1 MGDRAADTSL
11 GARHKNLHD
20 SVVPVSMIIPL
31 AISAAAVACTYFY
44 ASYMDLKERR
54 VPFRTWYPM
63 LAVTIPMV
71 TWFYIMMMT
80 GGQLTALAYF
90 LAMTGIFAVV
100 FYLFAWLNLFG
111 GADAWALIFLSV
123 SVPAFPAEPFSGYPP
138 TGFFPFSV
146 LVNALLLNLF
156 TPLILGLQNL
166 VHGRKA
172 PFPYM
177 FLGFPLH
184 ADDLPGAFGFIME
197 DIEEDEDGAIRRR
210 FVRPKEAIRR
220 MFSGE
225 KRIYTKDLRLHP
237 EDYTREMALFKKA
250 GTVWI
255 SYGIPFIVPLT
266 AGLVT
271 ALFFGDILYFLM
283 KWISGV

>member
-1 MGDRAADTSL
+1 
-11 GARHKNLHD
+11 
-20 SVVPVSMIIPL
+20 MIIPL
-31 AISAAAVACTYFY
+31 AISAAVVACTFLY
-44 ASYMDLKERR
+44 ASYRDLKERR

-63 LAVTIPMV
+63 LALTVPMAA
-71 TWFYIMMMT
+71 WFYLMMVS
-80 GGQLTALAYF
+80 GGQWTVLAYF
-90 LAMTGIFAVV
+90 LAMTGIFSAV
-100 FYLFAWLNLFG
+100 FYLCAWLNLFG
-111 GADAWALIFLSV
+111 GADAWALIFLSL
-123 SVPAFPAEPFSGYPP
+123 SVPAFPAEPLSGYPP

-156 TPLILGLQNL
+156 TPLFLGLGNL

-184 ADDLPGAFGFIME
+184 ADELPGAFGFIME
-197 DIEEDEDGAIRRR
+197 DITEDEDGSIRRR
-210 FVRPKEAIRR
+210 FVRPGEAIRR
-220 MFSGE
+220 MLSGQ

-237 EDYTREMALFKKA
+237 GDYTREMALFQKA

-266 AGLVT
+266 AGLLT